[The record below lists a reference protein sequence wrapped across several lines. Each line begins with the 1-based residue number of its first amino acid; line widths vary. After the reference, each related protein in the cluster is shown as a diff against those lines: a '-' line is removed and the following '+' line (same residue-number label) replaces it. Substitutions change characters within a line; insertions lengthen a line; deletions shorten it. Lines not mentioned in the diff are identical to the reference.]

1 MNYITD
7 ISCMNKNINK
17 IIILTFIYIILAITP
32 SYSIIGPTLM
42 IDNHEKHEKDFSF
55 GIGPTLRYKHN
66 ESSALNF
73 EGDMAMWGV
82 RIVGGP
88 MNDPQFGL
96 SYCAG
101 EQTSDAVKYN
111 LDMTGISLEDSFKS
125 DSRFRWRVTCG
136 VGNFELK
143 SKASGHIYKKG
154 SFGYLEPMFL
164 GILPFNRNII
174 LEFGVGY
181 TFADATGVRVE
192 GIAVQGELLFGKF

>member
-1 MNYITD
+1 
-7 ISCMNKNINK
+7 MNKIVRK
-17 IIILTFIYIILAITP
+17 IAILTLFYILISITP
-32 SYSIIGPTLM
+32 GYCIIGPTLM
-42 IDNHEKHEKDFSF
+42 LDNESKNEKEFTF

-73 EGDMAMWGV
+73 EGDMAMWGIK
-82 RIVGGP
+82 IVGGP

-96 SYCAG
+96 NFCAG
-101 EQTSDAVKYN
+101 EQTNDVIKYN
-111 LDMTGISLEDSFKS
+111 LDMTGLSMEDSFKK
-125 DSRFRWRVTCG
+125 DPRFRWRITCG
-136 VGNFELK
+136 VGNFKLK

-164 GILPFNRNII
+164 GILPLNRNII

-192 GIAVQGELLFGKF
+192 GIAAQGELLLGKF

>member
-1 MNYITD
+1 
-7 ISCMNKNINK
+7 MNKKLRIFL
-17 IIILTFIYIILAITP
+17 ILTIQILLLTIEPA
-32 SYSIIGPTLM
+32 YCIIGPTLM
-42 IDNHEKHEKDFSF
+42 IDHQDKHEEDFTF

-88 MNDPQFGL
+88 MNDPQFGI

-101 EQTSDAVKYN
+101 EQTNETIKYN
-111 LDMTGISLEDSFKS
+111 LDMTGISMENSFKS
-125 DSRFRWRVTCG
+125 DARFRWRLTCG
-136 VGNFELK
+136 IGNYKLK

-154 SFGYLEPMFL
+154 SFGLIEPMFL
-164 GILPFNRNII
+164 GILPLNRNII

-192 GIAVQGELLFGKF
+192 GIAAQGELLFGRF

>member
-1 MNYITD
+1 
-7 ISCMNKNINK
+7 MNKIVRK
-17 IIILTFIYIILAITP
+17 IAILTFFYILISITP
-32 SYSIIGPTLM
+32 GYCIIGPTLM
-42 IDNHEKHEKDFSF
+42 LDNESKNEKEFTF

-73 EGDMAMWGV
+73 EGDMAMWGIK
-82 RIVGGP
+82 IVGGP

-96 SYCAG
+96 NFCAG
-101 EQTSDAVKYN
+101 EQTNDVIKYN
-111 LDMTGISLEDSFKS
+111 LDMTGLSMEDSFKK
-125 DSRFRWRVTCG
+125 DPRFRWRITCG
-136 VGNFELK
+136 VGNFKLK

-164 GILPFNRNII
+164 GILPLNRNII

-192 GIAVQGELLFGKF
+192 GIAAQGELLLGKF